1 MIMTEERLAW
11 IDSVKGIAIIGVVI
25 SHIGLFYD
33 IFPRMHSFNAVYLP
47 AFVFISGYLFNWEK
61 YSTKKWLFIRKRA
74 LQLLLPLYA
83 TGVFALI
90 FQYVYYLVT
99 GQALAREFWTYNP
112 LTVLVHIIQ
121 VDPSYYSWFHS
132 VWFLSALFLCE
143 ITFLCILYLVK
154 SDKCRILTSI
164 LLASPALFF
173 FPHTITPFFFAP
185 AFAAL
190 IFYSAGYLAKKYDL
204 ITQSNFLVLFVAC
217 FIYAFVCSFLDVLGW
232 FDVLGIDHPV
242 TWYIGTLAGSVFLSK
257 VLYHLYAHNIT
268 SKFVEYLGKNSL
280 FIMLVN
286 IPVLFSLQTLIGQ
299 SQLPIFAYRVLSFG
313 LTMITIVG
321 MLQVKYTF
329 KQRKKAV
336 HRT

>member
-1 MIMTEERLAW
+1 
-11 IDSVKGIAIIGVVI
+11 
-25 SHIGLFYD
+25 
-33 IFPRMHSFNAVYLP
+33 
-47 AFVFISGYLFNWEK
+47 
-61 YSTKKWLFIRKRA
+61 
-74 LQLLLPLYA
+74 
-83 TGVFALI
+83 
-90 FQYVYYLVT
+90 
-99 GQALAREFWTYNP
+99 
-112 LTVLVHIIQ
+112 
-121 VDPSYYSWFHS
+121 
-132 VWFLSALFLCE
+132 
-143 ITFLCILYLVK
+143 LYLVK

-173 FPHTITPFFFAP
+173 FSHTITPFFFAP

-257 VLYHLYAHNIT
+257 VLYHLYTHNIT

-336 HRT
+336 HSEHKLF